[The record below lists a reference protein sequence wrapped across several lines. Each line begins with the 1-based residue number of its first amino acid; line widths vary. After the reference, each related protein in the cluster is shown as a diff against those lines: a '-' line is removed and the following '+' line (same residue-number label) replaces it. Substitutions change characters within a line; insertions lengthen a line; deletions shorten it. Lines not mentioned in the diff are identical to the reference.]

1 MQDGWIGL
9 AWLTVPW
16 YLVAVHYAG
25 WVDWAG
31 LVSSA
36 LASSD
41 MSTMQDGWI
50 GLASLTVSWYLV
62 AVHYAGWVDW
72 AGLVKCLGI

>member
-1 MQDGWIGL
+1 MRDGRIGL
-9 AWLTVPW
+9 ALLTVPW

-31 LVSSA
+31 LVRSA
-36 LASSD
+36 L
-41 MSTMQDGWI
+41 
-50 GLASLTVSWYLV
+50 VYLV

-72 AGLVKCLGI
+72 AGLVSSALVSSGSPPCGMG